1 MPCTTL
7 RDLGESSAPLRLG
20 LCALALS
27 GLLYAQ
33 SQREAV
39 ESKAQNNSNEAWIR
53 LVTVDRFAFGGIGY
67 SQLQSAGEA
76 AYEAIFSRPSALAEF
91 ETIYLVGNPET
102 KAYALLGI
110 HDLSFDRYLELA
122 RPLRNSHERVLTQS
136 GCLVSVESMDTIIRH
151 IDSGL
156 YSLIKGTPRFRV
168 ARDPNPVTAAAR
180 SPAAESRWCPRQSC
194 TASRPDRTSLPD
206 SP

>member
-1 MPCTTL
+1 MPGTTL

-33 SQREAV
+33 SQRQAV
-39 ESKAQNNSNEAWIR
+39 GPKAQSTSNEALIR

-67 SQLQSAGEA
+67 SQSQSAGEA
-76 AYEAIFSRPSALAEF
+76 DYETIFSRPSALAEF
-91 ETIYLVGNPET
+91 ETIYLVGNPEAT
-102 KAYALLGI
+102 AYALFGI
-110 HDLSFDRYLELA
+110 HELNLDRYLELA

-136 GCLVSVESMDTIIRH
+136 GCLVSVEAVETIIRH

-156 YSLIKGTPRFRV
+156 YSLVKGTSQLRV
-168 ARDPNPVTAAAR
+168 VRDPSLAIAAAR

-194 TASRPDRTSLPD
+194 TASRPGRTSLPD

>member
-7 RDLGESSAPLRLG
+7 RDLGESSAPPRLS

-33 SQREAV
+33 SQRQDVKPEAQ
-39 ESKAQNNSNEAWIR
+39 SNSNEALIR

-76 AYEAIFSRPSALAEF
+76 DYETIFSRPSALAEF
-91 ETIYLVGNPET
+91 ETIYLVGNPEAR
-102 KAYALLGI
+102 AYALFGI
-110 HDLSFDRYLELA
+110 HEINLDRYLELA
-122 RPLRNSHERVLTQS
+122 RPLRNSRERVLTQS
-136 GCLVSVESMDTIIRH
+136 GCLVSAESMDTVIRH

-156 YSLIKGTPRFRV
+156 YSLIKSTPRFRV
-168 ARDPNPVTAAAR
+168 VRDPNPLATAAR
-180 SPAAESRWCPRQSC
+180 SPTAESRWCPRQSC
-194 TASRPDRTSLPD
+194 TASRRGRTSLPD